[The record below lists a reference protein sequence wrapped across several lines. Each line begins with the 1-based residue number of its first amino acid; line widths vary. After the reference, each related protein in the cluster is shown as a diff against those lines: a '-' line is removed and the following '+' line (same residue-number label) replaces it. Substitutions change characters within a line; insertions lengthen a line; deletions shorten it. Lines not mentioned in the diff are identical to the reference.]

1 MVGTGAA
8 KELRMLDAEMY
19 DYKTTKTPATSTN
32 SKPSYSRGARHA
44 SASAQ
49 PRRPQGKEDE
59 VERTTEEG
67 TRTHIPW
74 YDRDD
79 EDPDQ
84 MTYDAGDSPSYYFA
98 PQQPPAPGATASVGS
113 NRSANASKRS
123 TTFAGS
129 TSFVEQPS
137 ALTSKEAS
145 GSGTTEDALSGG
157 DITGDCEQ
165 PLQPPATLAA
175 SASRSNSRSGRSS
188 PRSCGGYHV
197 VNVIR
202 GESALD
208 RPHAEDGTR
217 CGQCDVENSGG
228 GRPSRTK
235 DFRKRSKGKRTCR
248 RAEAFPPTSTAA
260 SPPAGGA
267 SPSVHTAR
275 HQSWANNNSIST
287 SFGDTKQII
296 IEALQNFEESD
307 GELLKMKS
315 QQHLS
320 EILEKAIAVV
330 EAQRPKGANCADLIE
345 VLARRCAK
353 FGHDAGLCR
362 KTMRIFVHCIY
373 HVGSELLRATVF
385 EAVIGMVERSDAES
399 GDPLIEHQAML
410 VFANGLKA
418 GKIRIGL
425 FSRAVRLAVQRVGAC
440 REVCYFLIEAA
451 TRYGQD
457 YGQICLRLGCLR
469 LLDTVPESYA
479 KEREHARTAI
489 SQAVAK
495 LSSTDQACGVNFD
508 HYLPEVDEELNL
520 NEGSSV

>member
-1 MVGTGAA
+1 V
-8 KELRMLDAEMY
+8 
-19 DYKTTKTPATSTN
+19 
-32 SKPSYSRGARHA
+32 
-44 SASAQ
+44 
-49 PRRPQGKEDE
+49 
-59 VERTTEEG
+59 
-67 TRTHIPW
+67 
-74 YDRDD
+74 
-79 EDPDQ
+79 
-84 MTYDAGDSPSYYFA
+84 
-98 PQQPPAPGATASVGS
+98 
-113 NRSANASKRS
+113 
-123 TTFAGS
+123 
-129 TSFVEQPS
+129 
-137 ALTSKEAS
+137 ALTSKPSGRVSPRGEVGPNKPSKSLSTRTAAVSPRLTAHTLKMVPGAGSATSRTAVVGGPAAPRISEKEARGNAPADEQKYVKTS
-145 GSGTTEDALSGG
+145 CAPSPPRGSGAAGRHPQSVLMSRNK
-157 DITGDCEQ
+157 TGAATAIKGPHQ
-165 PLQPPATLAA
+165 GAPASL
-175 SASRSNSRSGRSS
+175 
-188 PRSCGGYHV
+188 
-197 VNVIR
+197 
-202 GESALD
+202 LD
-208 RPHAEDGTR
+208 
-217 CGQCDVENSGG
+217 Q
-228 GRPSRTK
+228 
-235 DFRKRSKGKRTCR
+235 
-248 RAEAFPPTSTAA
+248 AFPPTSTAA